1 MLLYWILVVT
11 GAGKLM
17 GGQFKNLAQLQLRGG
32 WWLLAVV
39 LVQLGGLLLRQNL
52 AWLGAALVI
61 ASYAGLLFITWINR
75 RLPGVRLVIVGIAL
89 NFLVI
94 TANGGAMP
102 ITYEALEAIGRT
114 HQLGV
119 APEASSPGEAQLVS
133 GSKDSVSSTPNLI
146 FLGDVIVV
154 PLPGK
159 MASAISF
166 GDVLISAGIGWLIL
180 WRMRRTIAPGEY
192 RRG

>member
-1 MLLYWILVVT
+1 
-11 GAGKLM
+11 M

-192 RRG
+192 RRANQVLEERHFSE

>member
-75 RLPGVRLVIVGIAL
+75 RLPGVPLVIVGIAL

-102 ITYEALEAIGRT
+102 I
-114 HQLGV
+114 
-119 APEASSPGEAQLVS
+119 
-133 GSKDSVSSTPNLI
+133 
-146 FLGDVIVV
+146 
-154 PLPGK
+154 
-159 MASAISF
+159 
-166 GDVLISAGIGWLIL
+166 
-180 WRMRRTIAPGEY
+180 
-192 RRG
+192 